1 MISEEA
7 CPISG
12 EYVGMIP
19 DAIGLCAKLFSD
31 CRNPQKLF
39 YTVSNCNNNSD
50 VYQGIKTFNLTLIS
64 LNNQFC
70 FLEREYRCLGL
81 WNDNGLTYTY
91 TERQDILGYECFV
104 GVVINDAELFIKEA
118 GENCQRDVEPLK
130 LGMKLSRQGI
140 TSGIVVIE
148 FQANY

>member
-39 YTVSNCNNNSD
+39 YTVSNCNNNSEI
-50 VYQGIKTFNLTLIS
+50 YQGITTL
-64 LNNQFC
+64 N
-70 FLEREYRCLGL
+70 
-81 WNDNGLTYTY
+81 
-91 TERQDILGYECFV
+91 V
-104 GVVINDAELFIKEA
+104 A
-118 GENCQRDVEPLK
+118 
-130 LGMKLSRQGI
+130 
-140 TSGIVVIE
+140 
-148 FQANY
+148 